1 MGVLMGPLMCMLMYV
16 SAGAMT
22 GKIPR
27 AVRFRFRAI
36 LAGAVVLLTLQT
48 AHGEDLWGIYQIAL
62 SRDPAYAAAGY
73 EYQRTKLDL
82 PLARTTLL
90 PSISLRG
97 TAERLRRGDNTINN
111 SSTNNSD
118 TEDNDTVH
126 RSSLNADLSLFNLES
141 IRGYTQAK
149 LRVAGAEIRFEDA
162 RADLILRVADRYFQ
176 VLAAGDNKEVAGRQK
191 TAIQRQMD
199 LASKRLTVGLG
210 TRTDLFDAEARFQQA
225 VADVIAADNRI
236 DNAVQALREIT
247 GDMPEDMTG
256 DMPENVTNGDL
267 ATLSENA
274 PLEPPQPASLE
285 VWIDRALKNN
295 RALKVENLNLEVAAE
310 EIKKQRAARWPNLDL
325 NLARNWRETGSVA
338 SNSGAAFG
346 QNRETDSTSVAATL
360 NWPLFLGGA
369 IHLKTKQAALR
380 YNAAERIREELK
392 RRVES
397 DTTSAYLAVV
407 SGISQ
412 VEALSKAIRAGEN
425 ALRAKEEG
433 FRAGLTTNLD
443 VLDAQRDLSSSHTD
457 YLGARYDFILSVLR
471 LERAA
476 GDLDEDDLKRI
487 NAWLTGGR

>member
-1 MGVLMGPLMCMLMYV
+1 
-16 SAGAMT
+16 MT

-27 AVRFRFRAI
+27 TVRFRAMLVGVAMLF
-36 LAGAVVLLTLQT
+36 TLQT

-73 EYQRTKLDL
+73 EYQRTKLNL
-82 PLARTTLL
+82 PLARSTLL

-97 TAERLRRGDNTINN
+97 TAERLRRDDIADDAED
-111 SSTNNSD
+111 SD
-118 TEDNDTVH
+118 TDH
-126 RSSLNADLSLFNLES
+126 RSSLNADLTLFNLES
-141 IRGYTQAK
+141 IRGFTQTK
-149 LRVAGAEIRFEDA
+149 LQVAGAKIRFEDA

-247 GDMPEDMTG
+247 GDMPENVTG
-256 DMPENVTNGDL
+256 DMPGNMPNDL

-285 VWIDRALKNN
+285 VWIDRALANN

-338 SNSGAAFG
+338 SNSGATFG
-346 QNRETDSTSVAATL
+346 QNSETDSTSVTATL

-369 IHLKTKQAALR
+369 IHVKTKQAALR

>member
-1 MGVLMGPLMCMLMYV
+1 
-16 SAGAMT
+16 MT
-22 GKIPR
+22 DKIPR
-27 AVRFRFRAI
+27 TVRFRFRAM
-36 LAGAVVLLTLQT
+36 LAGVAVLFTLQGT
-48 AHGEDLWGIYQIAL
+48 ARGEDLWGIYQIAL
-62 SRDPAYAAAGY
+62 SRDPAYGAAGY
-73 EYQRTKLDL
+73 EYQRTKLNL
-82 PLARTTLL
+82 PLARSTLL
-90 PSISLRG
+90 PALSLRG
-97 TAERLRRGDNTINN
+97 TAERLRRDDIADDAED
-111 SSTNNSD
+111 SD
-118 TEDNDTVH
+118 TDH
-126 RSSLNADLSLFNLES
+126 RSSLNADLTLFNLES
-141 IRGYTQAK
+141 IRGFTQTK
-149 LRVAGAEIRFEDA
+149 LQVAGAKIRFEDA

-176 VLAAGDNKEVAGRQK
+176 VLAASDNREVAGRQK

-199 LASKRLTVGLG
+199 LASDRLTVGLG

-247 GDMPEDMTG
+247 GNMTG
-256 DMPENVTNGDL
+256 DMPDGMTDDL

-274 PLEPPQPASLE
+274 PLEPPEPASLE
-285 VWIDRALKNN
+285 VWIDRALANN

-325 NLARNWRETGSVA
+325 NLARNWRETGSVP
-338 SNSGAAFG
+338 SNSGATFG
-346 QNRETDSTSVAATL
+346 QNSETDSTSVTATL

-369 IHLKTKQAALR
+369 IHVKTKQAALR
-380 YNAAERIREELK
+380 YNAAERIREEIK

-487 NAWLTGGR
+487 NAWLTSER

>member
-1 MGVLMGPLMCMLMYV
+1 
-16 SAGAMT
+16 MT

-27 AVRFRFRAI
+27 TVRFRAM
-36 LAGAVVLLTLQT
+36 LAGAVVLFTLQG
-48 AHGEDLWGIYQIAL
+48 AARGEDLWGIYQIAV

-97 TAERLRRGDNTINN
+97 TAERLRHGDNT
-111 SSTNNSD
+111 TNNSGSNNGTDDSD
-118 TEDNDTVH
+118 TAH
-126 RSSLNADLSLFNLES
+126 RSSLNADLTLFNLES
-141 IRGYTQAK
+141 IRGFTQTK
-149 LRVAGAEIRFEDA
+149 LQVAGAKIRFEDA

-176 VLAAGDNKEVAGRQK
+176 VLAAGDNREVAGRQK

-199 LASKRLTVGLG
+199 LASDRLTVGLG

-236 DNAVQALREIT
+236 DNAVQALKEIT
-247 GDMPEDMTG
+247 GNMPDDMPDG
-256 DMPENVTNGDL
+256 MPGDL

-274 PLEPPQPASLE
+274 PLEPPEPASLE
-285 VWIDRALKNN
+285 VWIGRALANN
-295 RALKVENLNLEVAAE
+295 RALKVENLNLKVAAE

-338 SNSGAAFG
+338 SNSGATFG
-346 QNRETDSTSVAATL
+346 QNSETDSTSVTATL

-369 IHLKTKQAALR
+369 IHVKTKQAALR
-380 YNAAERIREELK
+380 YNAAERIREEIK

-443 VLDAQRDLSSSHTD
+443 VLDAQRDLSSSRTD
-457 YLGARYDFILSVLR
+457 YLGARYDFILAVLR

>member
-1 MGVLMGPLMCMLMYV
+1 
-16 SAGAMT
+16 MT

-90 PSISLRG
+90 PAISLRG
-97 TAERLRRGDNTINN
+97 TAERLRSDDVAD
-111 SSTNNSD
+111 D
-118 TEDNDTVH
+118 TENNGTDH
-126 RSSLNADLSLFNLES
+126 RSSLNADLMLFNLES
-141 IRGYTQAK
+141 IRGFTQAK
-149 LRVAGAEIRFEDA
+149 LRVAGAKIGFEDA

-247 GDMPEDMTG
+247 GDMTDDMPG
-256 DMPENVTNGDL
+256 DMPDETTGDARGDL
-267 ATLSENA
+267 ATLGENA

-285 VWIDRALKNN
+285 VWIERALANN
-295 RALKVENLNLEVAAE
+295 RALKVENLNLEVAAV

-338 SNSGAAFG
+338 SNSGATFG

-369 IHLKTKQAALR
+369 IHVKTKQAALR
-380 YNAAERIREELK
+380 YNAAERIREEIK

>member
-1 MGVLMGPLMCMLMYV
+1 
-16 SAGAMT
+16 MT

-27 AVRFRFRAI
+27 TVRLRFRFRTM
-36 LAGAVVLLTLQT
+36 LAGAVVLFTLQGT
-48 AHGEDLWGIYQIAL
+48 ARGEDLWGVYQIAL
-62 SRDPAYAAAGY
+62 SRDPAYGAAGY
-73 EYQRTKLDL
+73 EYQRTKLNL
-82 PLARTTLL
+82 PLARSTLL
-90 PSISLRG
+90 PALSLRG
-97 TAERLRRGDNTINN
+97 TAERLRRDDIADDAED
-111 SSTNNSD
+111 SD
-118 TEDNDTVH
+118 TDH
-126 RSSLNADLSLFNLES
+126 RSSLNADLTLFNLES
-141 IRGYTQAK
+141 IRGFTQTK
-149 LRVAGAEIRFEDA
+149 LQVAGAKIRFEDA

-176 VLAAGDNKEVAGRQK
+176 VLAAGDNREVAGRQK

-199 LASKRLTVGLG
+199 LASDRLTVGLG

-247 GDMPEDMTG
+247 GNIPDDMPG
-256 DMPENVTNGDL
+256 NMPDDL
-267 ATLSENA
+267 ATLGENA
-274 PLEPPQPASLE
+274 PLEPPEPASLE
-285 VWIDRALKNN
+285 VWIDRALANN
-295 RALKVENLNLEVAAE
+295 RALKVENLNLKVAAE

-325 NLARNWRETGSVA
+325 NLARNWRETGSGGLL
-338 SNSGAAFG
+338 NNG
-346 QNRETDSTSVAATL
+346 QNQNQETDSTSVTATL

-369 IHLKTKQAALR
+369 IHVKTKQAALR
-380 YNAAERIREELK
+380 YNAAERTREQLK

-412 VEALSKAIRAGEN
+412 VKALSKAIRAGES
-425 ALRAKEEG
+425 ALRAKEVG

-443 VLDAQRDLSSSHTD
+443 VLDAQRDLSSSRTD
-457 YLGARYDFILSVLR
+457 YLGARYDFILAVLR